1 MNLTDIMLR
10 AKNHS
15 RQTVA
20 VAVAEDFEVKEA
32 VSIALDN
39 DLANFLLFGNEQAI
53 YEMYEDLLKNEQFA
67 ERLKIVHSHSNK
79 EAAKNAVVA
88 VRSAEA
94 SIVMK
99 GNLSSSV
106 LLKEVLNKEYG
117 LRDKSV
123 LSHVA
128 IFAVPGR
135 ENAVIVTDAAMNI
148 APTLDQKVKII
159 ENSVEIARKVGIE
172 TPKVAVLA
180 AVEVVNPA
188 MQATLDAASLTVMN
202 TRGQIKN
209 CIVDGPLALDNAISV
224 EAAKH
229 KGLTG
234 EVAGQADI
242 LLVPTIETG
251 NILYKSLVFMA
262 NSEVAALIAGAKA
275 PIVLTSR
282 SDSAMTKLYSLAL
295 AICNSKN

>member
-1 MNLTDIMLR
+1 MNLADIMLQ
-10 AKNHS
+10 AKSHP

-20 VAVAEDFEVKEA
+20 VAIAEDLEVKEA
-32 VSIALDN
+32 VTLALEN

-53 YEMYEDLLKNEQFA
+53 HEVYVDLLINQNYA
-67 ERLKIVHSHSNK
+67 NRLKIVHADSMQQ
-79 EAAKNAVVA
+79 AAKLAVEA
-88 VRSAEA
+88 VRFENA

-99 GNLSSSV
+99 GNLSTSI

-117 LRDKSV
+117 LRDQSV

-128 IFAVPGR
+128 MFEVPGR
-135 ENAVIVTDAAMNI
+135 EKAVIVTDAAMNI
-148 APTLDQKVKII
+148 APTLEQKAKII
-159 ENSVEIARKVGIE
+159 ENSVNIARKVGIE

-188 MQATLDAASLTVMN
+188 MQATIDAASLTVMN
-202 TRGQIKN
+202 ARGQIKN
-209 CIVDGPLALDNAISV
+209 CVVDGPLALDNAISI
-224 EAAKH
+224 EAAEH
-229 KGLTG
+229 KGLKG

-262 NSEVAALIAGAKA
+262 NAEVAALIAGAKA

-282 SDSAMTKLYSLAL
+282 SDSAKTKLYSLAL
-295 AICNSKN
+295 AICNS

>member
-1 MNLTDIMLR
+1 MNLTEIMLQ
-10 AKNHS
+10 AKSHS

-32 VSIALDN
+32 VSLALDN

-53 YEMYEDLLKNEQFA
+53 YELYEELLRNDKFA
-67 ERLKIVHSHSNK
+67 ERLKIVHCHTVQ
-79 EAAKNAVVA
+79 EAAKSAVVA
-88 VRSAEA
+88 VRSGEA

-117 LRDKSV
+117 LRSKSV

-128 IFAVPGR
+128 IFDVPGR
-135 ENAVIVTDAAMNI
+135 DKAVIVTDAAMNI
-148 APTLDQKVKII
+148 AHTLEQTVKII
-159 ENSVEIARKVGIE
+159 ENSVDIARRVGIE

-209 CIVDGPLALDNAISV
+209 CIVDGPLALDNAISI
-224 EAAKH
+224 EAAEH

-234 EVAGQADI
+234 DVAGQADI

-295 AICNSKN
+295 AICNS